1 MSELNELEKR
11 IESLRESIEN
21 QRIENER
28 RKEVL
33 YEYVKGFIACI
44 MIGTIIG
51 IMIYFL

>member
-1 MSELNELEKR
+1 MSELSELEQHIDR
-11 IESLRESIEN
+11 IRESIET

-28 RKEVL
+28 RKEVF

-51 IMIYFL
+51 IMLYFL